1 MKYFVIPYSWPK
13 ILRIENGFSK
23 HDLSFKAYLS
33 NESIQ
38 VPLSLDALSQSVRP
52 PLPTPKVKTVFS
64 KSIKINFIK
73 LNSLIENPG
82 WIIRK

>member
-38 VPLSLDALSQSVRP
+38 VPLSLDALSQSVRL
-52 PLPTPKVKTVFS
+52 PLPTPKIEAVFS
-64 KSIKINFIK
+64 NIVEIYFIK
-73 LNSLIENPG
+73 LIKLSKSKLNN
-82 WIIRK
+82 

>member
-13 ILRIENGFSK
+13 IAKLRIENGFSK

-38 VPLSLDALSQSVRP
+38 VPLSLDALSQSVRL
-52 PLPTPKVKTVFS
+52 PLPTPKIEAVFS
-64 KSIKINFIK
+64 NIVEIYFMK
-73 LNSLIENPG
+73 LT
-82 WIIRK
+82 